1 MQPELL
7 SHSRRLVK
15 KIKIYYKNKL
25 SLRYMAS
32 KLSIFSHFIS
42 FTARFVRQMMT
53 AVNSNEMK
61 IDYLRR

>member
-1 MQPELL
+1 
-7 SHSRRLVK
+7 
-15 KIKIYYKNKL
+15 
-25 SLRYMAS
+25 MAS